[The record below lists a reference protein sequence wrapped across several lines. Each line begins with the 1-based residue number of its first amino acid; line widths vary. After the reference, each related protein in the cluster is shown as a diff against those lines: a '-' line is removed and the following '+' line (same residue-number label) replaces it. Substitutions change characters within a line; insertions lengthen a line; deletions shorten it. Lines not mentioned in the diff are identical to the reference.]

1 MQGSKQGM
9 WKGFHLSIEAGI
21 RKGHIFCEEWYIK
34 GKGLDLGVE
43 PPCIKKICCWVYI
56 MYQHQNVSL
65 WQTLGTSMGHAG
77 VWQLT
82 VVLTE
87 VGNLT
92 QNKLHYFSRL
102 YTMMKIIGCICISHW
117 GLFLPKEMARCTNQW
132 PRIWCKLKN
141 WVTLY
146 AVLVHQRW

>member
-1 MQGSKQGM
+1 M
-9 WKGFHLSIEAGI
+9 I
-21 RKGHIFCEEWYIK
+21 RKHKLMYGSYTNNH
-34 GKGLDLGVE
+34 
-43 PPCIKKICCWVYI
+43 WVYI

-117 GLFLPKEMARCTNQW
+117 WLFLPKEMARCMNQW
-132 PRIWCKLKN
+132 PCLF
-141 WVTLY
+141 TLY
-146 AVLVHQRW
+146 AVSLPEVIIVLQASNTSLFKFFKDKTWILCWALGLLLSMSL